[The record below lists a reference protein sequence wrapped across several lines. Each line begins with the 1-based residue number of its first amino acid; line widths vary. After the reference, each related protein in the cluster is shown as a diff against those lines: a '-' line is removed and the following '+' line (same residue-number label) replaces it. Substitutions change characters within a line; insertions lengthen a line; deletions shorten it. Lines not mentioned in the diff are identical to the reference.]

1 MEPAVPIPPASDAQ
15 GRFVVVYLLKVYALF
30 GTAVFL
36 AAALI
41 FLMLLAWFQIR
52 EYFAVQQ
59 RIQNRL
65 ASFVKP
71 VANSRSISR
80 SRVPSSFT
88 PHEIQ

>member
-1 MEPAVPIPPASDAQ
+1 MFYE
-15 GRFVVVYLLKVYALF
+15 LKVYALF
-30 GTAVFL
+30 GGAVFL

-41 FLMLLAWFQIR
+41 FLMLLAWFQVQ
-52 EYFAVQQ
+52 EYFAAQQ

-71 VANSRSISR
+71 IANSRNTSR
-80 SRVPSSFT
+80 SRVRSSFT

>member
-1 MEPAVPIPPASDAQ
+1 M
-15 GRFVVVYLLKVYALF
+15 VYLLKVYALF
-30 GTAVFL
+30 GGLVFL

-41 FLMLLAWFQIR
+41 FLTLVAWFQIQ

-80 SRVPSSFT
+80 SRVRSSFT
-88 PHEIQ
+88 PHKIQ